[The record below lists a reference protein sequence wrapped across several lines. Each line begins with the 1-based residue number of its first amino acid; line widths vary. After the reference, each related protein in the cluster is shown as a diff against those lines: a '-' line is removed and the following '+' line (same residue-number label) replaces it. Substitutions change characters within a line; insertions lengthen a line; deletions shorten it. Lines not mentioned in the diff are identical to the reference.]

1 MNYEIPRLDK
11 PKNGRRIAIG
21 DIHGCADTFQL
32 LVRKLDLQPE
42 DQLFLLGDLIDKGT
56 RSKEVIDYTLEL
68 KAKGLNVYPL
78 MGNHELSFLVAYQQ
92 GIEFFLEYLTKNNN
106 DDFLDGDIEAYLT
119 FFASFEYCYDLGDWL
134 ACHSEFLIKEHSI
147 YRGMRGMFSRV
158 NFKISEEEIL
168 SKRQITGHFVT
179 QTSKLQASIQQ
190 KERVIFLDSGC
201 VYPEN
206 EELGFL
212 AAFDLDSEE
221 LLLQKNVESTL
232 VNEVEIVP
240 K

>member
-1 MNYEIPRLDK
+1 MKYEIPRLNK

-32 LVRKLDLQPE
+32 LVRKLDLQAE

-68 KAKGLNVYPL
+68 KEKGLNVFPI
-78 MGNHELSFLVAYQQ
+78 MGNHELSFLMAYDQ
-92 GIEFFLEYLTKNNN
+92 GFDFFLDYLNQNNN
-106 DDFLDGDIEAYLT
+106 EDFLDGDIEAYLSY
-119 FFASFEYCYDLGDWL
+119 FASFEYGYDLGDWL
-134 ACHSEFLIKEHSI
+134 ACHSEFLINEQSI
-147 YRGMRGMFSRV
+147 YRGMRGMFSKV
-158 NFKISEEEIL
+158 DFKISEEEIL
-168 SKRQITGHFVT
+168 SKRQVTGHFVT
-179 QTSKLQASIQQ
+179 QTSRLKASIDN

-221 LLLQKNVESTL
+221 LLLQKNVETVVQTINSA
-232 VNEVEIVP
+232 
-240 K
+240 KD